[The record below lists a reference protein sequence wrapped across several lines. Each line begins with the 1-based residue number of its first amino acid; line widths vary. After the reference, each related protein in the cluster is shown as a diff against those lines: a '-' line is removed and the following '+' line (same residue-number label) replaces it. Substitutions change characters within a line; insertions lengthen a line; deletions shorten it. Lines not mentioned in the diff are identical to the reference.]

1 MKTGCSVDPFLNT
14 TLFSTQVATCR
25 FMYLKPNTSPFC
37 GCHQKK
43 RHLIHSTQWFTH
55 VTKKGKYSKFSCIIW
70 QLVPIPWMAVW
81 LLIEH
86 WHLLNAMGV
95 FSLAVWNTTMKITG
109 IFWQGP
115 PLLIYIT
122 QHNKIWA
129 TWRDWSLISS
139 LYGNM
144 NGSSWQELLCQGA
157 HTAHS
162 QRCFFWWQKNA
173 ICLSYKASPDEKFHY
188 CDITCFVP
196 RKTIPLWAR
205 KNNFGEFQHSTSI
218 FQEDQKKKKIPTSR
232 ALFSQYLDRLT
243 LTIVFLVSLFCWNL
257 PGHLHPQ
264 GRTKSPCGHLV
275 YPGSELVFEGDSCDT
290 LPSGILNRGVN
301 NLFWDYTN
309 LLQKQDASD

>member
-55 VTKKGKYSKFSCIIW
+55 VTKKGKYSKFSWIIW
-70 QLVPIPWMAVW
+70 QLVPTPWMAVW

-95 FSLAVWNTTMKITG
+95 FSLAVWNTTTKITG

-115 PLLIYIT
+115 PLHIYIT

-196 RKTIPLWAR
+196 RKTIPLWAH

-218 FQEDQKKKKIPTSR
+218 FQEDQKKKYTHLEGSFFPISGQANINYCFPCVTLLLKPSR
-232 ALFSQYLDRLT
+232 PSA
-243 LTIVFLVSLFCWNL
+243 
-257 PGHLHPQ
+257 
-264 GRTKSPCGHLV
+264 
-275 YPGSELVFEGDSCDT
+275 
-290 LPSGILNRGVN
+290 PSGKNKKPLWAPGVSRVWTG
-301 NLFWDYTN
+301 LWGWYLWYSAIWHFE
-309 LLQKQDASD
+309 QGG